1 MIKIEQIQP
10 PLKLPGLSSFTVSF
24 DYDKRLVD
32 TIKQVPNAIW
42 HQKQSVWEI
51 PLTSLSSAVTL
62 LTNYDDVEV
71 KLLYDDVYDGDVI
84 YKLHEDSYKATLFK
98 HQKEGIQYGLN
109 HDRWLL
115 LDAPGLGKT
124 LQMIYLAEELK
135 RKENIEHC
143 FIICGIN
150 TLKHNW
156 KNEIN
161 KFSNYECK
169 ILGERTNKKGK
180 TKIGSVKDR
189 VEDLKNPIEE
199 FFVVTNIQT
208 IRNEDI
214 IKEINKKSSKNK
226 FDMIIVD
233 EVHTCKSPT
242 SQQGKNLLK
251 LKSKYM
257 VGLTGTLL
265 LNSPLDAYVPLKWIG
280 VENSTY
286 TNYKYYYCVYSG
298 PFNNILNG
306 YKNTDVLK
314 DTLSQYSLRRTKDLL
329 DLPEKTII
337 HEELE
342 MEDEQATFYSNI
354 VEGLVSEV
362 DKVSINT
369 STLLSMVTRLRQAT
383 ACPSILTTKNI
394 SSIKIDRAVDLIK
407 QIITNGDKVV
417 VFSVFKPTLS
427 EISDKIRELNP
438 LVCTGDMKESEISD
452 NIYKFQ
458 NDDNYKV
465 MCATTAKMG
474 TGITLNRASYAIF
487 IDCPW
492 TSAQC
497 TQCED
502 RIHRIGSKN
511 SVFIYYLWAK
521 DTIDERV
528 KSIVEAKEA
537 ISDYII
543 DDEVSQNQVNELKK
557 YIFSK
562 KLLTLSLYSDIMKT
576 IQERD
581 VHNQ

>member
-10 PLKLPGLSSFTVSF
+10 PLKLPGLSSFTVTF

-189 VEDLKNPIEE
+189 LEDLKNKIDE
-199 FFVVTNIQT
+199 FFVITNIET
-208 IRNEDI
+208 LRNEDI

-557 YIFSK
+557 YI
-562 KLLTLSLYSDIMKT
+562 LDLYDNT
-576 IQERD
+576 
-581 VHNQ
+581 NTF

>member
-42 HQKQSVWEI
+42 HQKQSVWEM

-84 YKLHEDSYKATLFK
+84 YKLNEDSYKATLFK

-180 TKIGSVKDR
+180 IKIGSVKDR
-189 VEDLKNPIEE
+189 LEDLKNKIDE
-199 FFVVTNIQT
+199 FFVITNIET
-208 IRNEDI
+208 LRNEDI

-265 LNSPLDAYVPLKWIG
+265 LNSPLDAYVPLKWVG

-342 MEDEQATFYSNI
+342 MEDEQSTFYSNI

-557 YIFSK
+557 YI
-562 KLLTLSLYSDIMKT
+562 LDLYDNT
-576 IQERD
+576 
-581 VHNQ
+581 NTF

>member
-10 PLKLPGLSSFTVSF
+10 PLKLPGLSSFTVTF

-42 HQKQSVWEI
+42 HQKQSVWEM

-84 YKLHEDSYKATLFK
+84 YKLHEDSYKANLFK

-189 VEDLKNPIEE
+189 LEDLKNKIDE
-199 FFVVTNIQT
+199 FFVITNIET
-208 IRNEDI
+208 LRNEDI

-257 VGLTGTLL
+257 IGLTGTLL

-314 DTLSQYSLRRTKDLL
+314 DTLAQYSLRRTKDLL

-427 EISDKIRELNP
+427 EISDKIQELNP

-511 SVFIYYLWAK
+511 SVFIYYLWVK

-557 YIFSK
+557 YI
-562 KLLTLSLYSDIMKT
+562 LDLYDNT
-576 IQERD
+576 
-581 VHNQ
+581 NTF

>member
-189 VEDLKNPIEE
+189 LEDLKNKIDE
-199 FFVVTNIQT
+199 FFVITNIET
-208 IRNEDI
+208 LRNEDI

-557 YIFSK
+557 YI
-562 KLLTLSLYSDIMKT
+562 LDLYDNT
-576 IQERD
+576 
-581 VHNQ
+581 NTF

>member
-189 VEDLKNPIEE
+189 LEDLKNKIDE
-199 FFVVTNIQT
+199 FFVITNIET
-208 IRNEDI
+208 LRNEDI

-438 LVCTGDMKESEISD
+438 LICTGDMKESEISD

-557 YIFSK
+557 YI
-562 KLLTLSLYSDIMKT
+562 LDLYDNTNIF
-576 IQERD
+576 
-581 VHNQ
+581 

>member
-42 HQKQSVWEI
+42 HQKQSVWEM

-189 VEDLKNPIEE
+189 LEDLKNKIDE
-199 FFVVTNIQT
+199 FFVITNIET
-208 IRNEDI
+208 LRNEDI

-342 MEDEQATFYSNI
+342 MEDEQSTFYSNI

-557 YIFSK
+557 YI
-562 KLLTLSLYSDIMKT
+562 LDLYDNT
-576 IQERD
+576 
-581 VHNQ
+581 NTF

>member
-10 PLKLPGLSSFTVSF
+10 PLKLPGLSSFTVTF

-32 TIKQVPNAIW
+32 TIKQVPNSIW

-161 KFSNYECK
+161 KFSNYTCK

-189 VEDLKNPIEE
+189 LEDLKNKIDE
-199 FFVVTNIQT
+199 FFVITNIET
-208 IRNEDI
+208 LRNEDI

-257 VGLTGTLL
+257 IGLTGTLL

-342 MEDEQATFYSNI
+342 MEDGQATFYSNI

-417 VFSVFKPTLS
+417 VFSVFKSTLS
-427 EISDKIRELNP
+427 EISDKIQELNP

-492 TSAQC
+492 TAAQC

-557 YIFSK
+557 YI
-562 KLLTLSLYSDIMKT
+562 LDLYDNT
-576 IQERD
+576 
-581 VHNQ
+581 NTF

>member
-10 PLKLPGLSSFTVSF
+10 PLKLPGLSSFTVTF

-189 VEDLKNPIEE
+189 LEDLKNKIDE
-199 FFVVTNIQT
+199 FFVITNIET
-208 IRNEDI
+208 LRNEDI

-257 VGLTGTLL
+257 IGLTGTLL

-342 MEDEQATFYSNI
+342 MEDEQSTFYSNI

-407 QIITNGDKVV
+407 QIVTNGDKVV

-557 YIFSK
+557 YI
-562 KLLTLSLYSDIMKT
+562 LDLYDNT
-576 IQERD
+576 
-581 VHNQ
+581 NTF

>member
-10 PLKLPGLSSFTVSF
+10 PLKLPGLSSFTVTF

-42 HQKQSVWEI
+42 HQKQSVWEM

-84 YKLHEDSYKATLFK
+84 YKLHEDSYKANLFK

-150 TLKHNW
+150 TLKYNW

-161 KFSNYECK
+161 KFSNYTCK

-189 VEDLKNPIEE
+189 LEDLKNKIDE
-199 FFVVTNIQT
+199 FFVITNIET
-208 IRNEDI
+208 LRNEDI

-257 VGLTGTLL
+257 IGLTGTLL

-342 MEDEQATFYSNI
+342 MEDGQSTFYSNI

-557 YIFSK
+557 YI
-562 KLLTLSLYSDIMKT
+562 LDLYDNT
-576 IQERD
+576 
-581 VHNQ
+581 NTF

>member
-84 YKLHEDSYKATLFK
+84 YKLHEDSYKTTLFK

-189 VEDLKNPIEE
+189 LEDLKNKIDE
-199 FFVVTNIQT
+199 FFVITNIET
-208 IRNEDI
+208 LRNEDI

-342 MEDEQATFYSNI
+342 MEDEQSTFYSNI

-557 YIFSK
+557 YI
-562 KLLTLSLYSDIMKT
+562 LDLYDNTNIF
-576 IQERD
+576 
-581 VHNQ
+581 

>member
-1 MIKIEQIQP
+1 MKGRLIKKEV
-10 PLKLPGLSSFTVSF
+10 LEEA
-24 DYDKRLVD
+24 
-32 TIKQVPNAIW
+32 N
-42 HQKQSVWEI
+42 
-51 PLTSLSSAVTL
+51 
-62 LTNYDDVEV
+62 NY
-71 KLLYDDVYDGDVI
+71 VYD
-84 YKLHEDSYKATLFK
+84 
-98 HQKEGIQYGLN
+98 
-109 HDRWLL
+109 
-115 LDAPGLGKT
+115 
-124 LQMIYLAEELK
+124 
-135 RKENIEHC
+135 IE
-143 FIICGIN
+143 
-150 TLKHNW
+150 
-156 KNEIN
+156 
-161 KFSNYECK
+161 
-169 ILGERTNKKGK
+169 
-180 TKIGSVKDR
+180 
-189 VEDLKNPIEE
+189 VEDNHNY
-199 FFVVTNIQT
+199 FA
-208 IRNEDI
+208 NE
-214 IKEINKKSSKNK
+214 
-226 FDMIIVD
+226 VL
-233 EVHTCKSPT
+233 VHNCKSPT

-257 VGLTGTLL
+257 IGLTGTLL

-407 QIITNGDKVV
+407 QIVTNGDKVV

-557 YIFSK
+557 YI
-562 KLLTLSLYSDIMKT
+562 LDLYDNT
-576 IQERD
+576 
-581 VHNQ
+581 NTF

>member
-208 IRNEDI
+208 IRNSDI
-214 IKEINKKSSKNK
+214 VSAIKNGPNK
-226 FDMIIVD
+226 FDMIVVD
-233 EVHTCKSPT
+233 EIHTC
-242 SQQGKNLLK
+242 
-251 LKSKYM
+251 
-257 VGLTGTLL
+257 V
-265 LNSPLDAYVPLKWIG
+265 
-280 VENSTY
+280 
-286 TNYKYYYCVYSG
+286 SG
-298 PFNNILNG
+298 
-306 YKNTDVLK
+306 
-314 DTLSQYSLRRTKDLL
+314 DTL
-329 DLPEKTII
+329 
-337 HEELE
+337 
-342 MEDEQATFYSNI
+342 
-354 VEGLVSEV
+354 
-362 DKVSINT
+362 INT
-369 STLLSMVTRLRQAT
+369 NRGL
-383 ACPSILTTKNI
+383 
-394 SSIKIDRAVDLIK
+394 IKIKCI
-407 QIITNGDKVV
+407 N
-417 VFSVFKPTLS
+417 
-427 EISDKIRELNP
+427 
-438 LVCTGDMKESEISD
+438 
-452 NIYKFQ
+452 Q
-458 NDDNYKV
+458 NDNVLSYNVVSNSLEYKKV
-465 MCATTAKMG
+465 
-474 TGITLNRASYAIF
+474 LNTFKI
-487 IDCPW
+487 P
-492 TSAQC
+492 
-497 TQCED
+497 
-502 RIHRIGSKN
+502 N
-511 SVFIYYLWAK
+511 
-521 DTIDERV
+521 
-528 KSIVEAKEA
+528 
-537 ISDYII
+537 
-543 DDEVSQNQVNELKK
+543 
-557 YIFSK
+557 SK
-562 KLLTLSLYSDIMKT
+562 KLLKLT
-576 IQERD
+576 ILDDNGFEHSIKCTPEHKIYT
-581 VHNQ
+581 HNRGFVEAQFLTCDDQIEIIKN

>member
-150 TLKHNW
+150 TLKYNW

-161 KFSNYECK
+161 KFSNYTCK

-189 VEDLKNPIEE
+189 LEDLKNPIEE

-342 MEDEQATFYSNI
+342 MEDEQSTFYSNI

-407 QIITNGDKVV
+407 QIVTNGDKVV

-557 YIFSK
+557 YI
-562 KLLTLSLYSDIMKT
+562 LDLYDNT
-576 IQERD
+576 
-581 VHNQ
+581 NTF

>member
-189 VEDLKNPIEE
+189 LEDLKNPIEE

-208 IRNEDI
+208 IRNSDI
-214 IKEINKKSSKNK
+214 VSAIKNGPNK
-226 FDMIIVD
+226 FDMIVVD
-233 EVHTCKSPT
+233 EIHTC
-242 SQQGKNLLK
+242 
-251 LKSKYM
+251 
-257 VGLTGTLL
+257 V
-265 LNSPLDAYVPLKWIG
+265 
-280 VENSTY
+280 
-286 TNYKYYYCVYSG
+286 SG
-298 PFNNILNG
+298 
-306 YKNTDVLK
+306 
-314 DTLSQYSLRRTKDLL
+314 DTL
-329 DLPEKTII
+329 
-337 HEELE
+337 
-342 MEDEQATFYSNI
+342 
-354 VEGLVSEV
+354 
-362 DKVSINT
+362 INT
-369 STLLSMVTRLRQAT
+369 NRGL
-383 ACPSILTTKNI
+383 
-394 SSIKIDRAVDLIK
+394 IKIKCI
-407 QIITNGDKVV
+407 N
-417 VFSVFKPTLS
+417 
-427 EISDKIRELNP
+427 
-438 LVCTGDMKESEISD
+438 
-452 NIYKFQ
+452 Q
-458 NDDNYKV
+458 NDNVLSYNVVSNSLEYKKV
-465 MCATTAKMG
+465 
-474 TGITLNRASYAIF
+474 LNTFKI
-487 IDCPW
+487 P
-492 TSAQC
+492 
-497 TQCED
+497 
-502 RIHRIGSKN
+502 N
-511 SVFIYYLWAK
+511 
-521 DTIDERV
+521 
-528 KSIVEAKEA
+528 
-537 ISDYII
+537 
-543 DDEVSQNQVNELKK
+543 
-557 YIFSK
+557 SK
-562 KLLTLSLYSDIMKT
+562 KLLKLT
-576 IQERD
+576 ILDGNGVE
-581 VHNQ
+581 HNIKCTPEHKIYTHNRGFVEAQFLTCDDRIEIIKN

>member
-10 PLKLPGLSSFTVSF
+10 PLKLPGLSSFTITF

-189 VEDLKNPIEE
+189 LEDLKNKIDE
-199 FFVVTNIQT
+199 FFVITNIET
-208 IRNEDI
+208 LRNEDI

-257 VGLTGTLL
+257 IGLTGTLL

-342 MEDEQATFYSNI
+342 MEDEQSTFYSNI
-354 VEGLVSEV
+354 VKGLVSEV

-407 QIITNGDKVV
+407 QIVTNGDKVV

-521 DTIDERV
+521 DTTDERV

-557 YIFSK
+557 YI
-562 KLLTLSLYSDIMKT
+562 LDLYDNT
-576 IQERD
+576 
-581 VHNQ
+581 NTF

>member
-10 PLKLPGLSSFTVSF
+10 PLKLPGLSSFTVTF

-62 LTNYDDVEV
+62 LTNYGDVEV

-189 VEDLKNPIEE
+189 LEDLKNKIDE
-199 FFVVTNIQT
+199 FFVITNIET
-208 IRNEDI
+208 LRNEDI

-257 VGLTGTLL
+257 IGLTGTLL

-314 DTLSQYSLRRTKDLL
+314 DTLAQYSLRRTKDLL

-427 EISDKIRELNP
+427 EISDKIQELNP

-521 DTIDERV
+521 NTIDERV

-557 YIFSK
+557 YI
-562 KLLTLSLYSDIMKT
+562 LDLYDNT
-576 IQERD
+576 
-581 VHNQ
+581 NTF